1 MSFFLRTLL
10 IPLLSALIFLLTTT
24 PAIAQEVL
32 GYNADSGIL
41 DVTFNQMPPF
51 EEGGEVEPI
60 GTFEFDV
67 SEFDVIDGEP
77 QTPSLLNFSD
87 PVSGDS
93 VELSSM
99 NDFAGQSL
107 QAELNYDISRAWNAG
122 DAPADVVKLGDLEVD
137 FQVGQLTLSQIA
149 SLTGLDLSEV
159 SLHEFPFVADLS
171 ISELLADV
179 PLLGEWSVQSLEDIL
194 DVQGLE
200 ALEGVTKAIDRVGG
214 AVDQTFSD
222 LLEHIPEFGELSA
235 REVFGELSI
244 ADIPNLE
251 HAQLIDFEGI
261 GNAVVS
267 EIPGLGD
274 LPLGNFPGLEGLAGM
289 VNVFAMHDISFGP
302 DEYHGEDPTPQPVS
316 GGTDG
321 GRQWKAIP
329 CKEGCAHIELS
340 QPGWDGANWMTKA
353 HRVRDGYGFLGELF
367 GEAGAYRLPFGNQFA
382 LQVASTNEAEG
393 TADWGIAFRICQ
405 RFWFVDLGCT
415 AYFLEVP
422 LPIVTTN
429 EEDMVLTGIRD
440 FRGGVSEPVA
450 APPGWE
456 DLRPERPPEVEEVI
470 DQFKPPPPPIGSGG
484 PPIKMDEDCL
494 SAILAVT
501 PTSQVDG
508 AAANIPRIIEAA
520 NKHGLTK
527 NQIAYVL
534 ATVRI
539 ETGPYGWAPI
549 EEIGKPCSYD
559 GGCGWHGRGYVQ
571 LTHDY
576 NYKFVGQ
583 QLGID
588 LVNNPQLALEPE
600 IAAEILVAGMK
611 NGWYN
616 GDGHGLGY
624 YINDERQDWFQ
635 ARRTVNVLDKAE
647 TVGGWA
653 QDYAQALSQ
662 CATLETSRPSGG
674 VASPI
679 GGVSLEEAISYQ
691 PSPGQSFTARR
702 PARNG
707 WHAGIDFDSRI
718 GAGEGGV
725 VTSVTDGE
733 ITSFIS
739 LGENAAGELSV
750 GLRIQSRDSEG
761 RLVEQRYNHLSES
774 AVERALGVP
783 IENAIGM
790 RVAAGQQ
797 IGAVGAVDGVS
808 SGAHLDYKV
817 VVDGQFSDPQQFLQ
831 AIINGGGTL
840 RTIGIN
846 SGVIGQTQ
854 VGNMGGIL
862 AEDTP

>member
-24 PAIAQEVL
+24 PAISQEVL

-67 SEFDVIDGEP
+67 SEFDAIDGEP

-87 PVSGDS
+87 PRSGES
-93 VELSSM
+93 VERADIGFHL
-99 NDFAGQSL
+99 GQPL
-107 QAELNYDISRAWNAG
+107 QAELNYDISRSWAAG

-137 FQVGQLTLSQIA
+137 FQVGQLSLAQIA
-149 SLTGLDLSEV
+149 ALTGLDLSEV
-159 SLHEFPFVADLS
+159 SLNEFPFVADLS

-179 PLLGEWSVQSLEDIL
+179 PLLGEWSVQSLEDNL
-194 DVQGLE
+194 GRQSLE
-200 ALEGVTKAIDRVGG
+200 ALESVSEAVGSIGG

-244 ADIPNLE
+244 ADIPNLG

-274 LPLGNFPGLEGLAGM
+274 LPLGNFPGLEDLAGL
-289 VNVFAMHDISFGP
+289 VNVFAMHDISFEA
-302 DEYHGEDPTPQPVS
+302 DEYQGADPTPQPVS

-329 CKEGCAHIELS
+329 CKEGCAHIELA

-353 HRVRDGYGFLGELF
+353 HRVRDGYGFLGGLF

-422 LPIVTTN
+422 LPITTR
-429 EEDMVLTGIRD
+429 EEDMILTGIRD
-440 FRGGVSEPVA
+440 FRGGASEPVA

-470 DQFKPPPPPIGSGG
+470 DQFKPPPPPIGPGG

-520 NKHGLTK
+520 NKHGLSRD
-527 NQIAYVL
+527 QIAYVL
-534 ATVRI
+534 ATVRV
-539 ETGPYGWAPI
+539 ETGGDGWAPV
-549 EEIGKPCSYD
+549 EERGKPCDYS

-576 NYKFVGQ
+576 NYRFVGE
-583 QLGID
+583 QLGLD

-600 IAAEILVAGMK
+600 NATEILVAGMK
-611 NGWYN
+611 NGWFN
-616 GDGHGLGY
+616 RLGHGLGY
-624 YINDERQDWFQ
+624 YINDERQDWVQ
-635 ARRTVNVLDKAE
+635 ARRTVNVLDKAGD
-647 TVGGWA
+647 VAGWA
-653 QDYAQALSQ
+653 QDYAVALSQ
-662 CATLETSRPSGG
+662 CATLETSRPGSGIVPVQPIKEFRTG
-674 VASPI
+674 TRAAQEYGASRDNGNRRHAGQDFDI
-679 GGVSLEEAISYQ
+679 TQGIDDEF
-691 PSPGQSFTARR
+691 QSF
-702 PARNG
+702 
-707 WHAGIDFDSRI
+707 I
-718 GAGEGGV
+718 GGV
-725 VTSVTDGE
+725 VTRVGNDPGGYGHYIDVYNAE
-733 ITSFIS
+733 
-739 LGENAAGELSV
+739 LGV
-750 GLRIQSRDSEG
+750 
-761 RLVEQRYNHLSES
+761 
-774 AVERALGVP
+774 VERIAEGAELLVGVGDTISPGQIVTRGESNTGVIHYEIRYDLNAQKQGGFGYEGTHDP
-783 IENAIGM
+783 IEFLESNGIVRREGT
-790 RVAAGQQ
+790 RVIPLINDQ
-797 IGAVGAVDGVS
+797 I
-808 SGAHLDYKV
+808 K
-817 VVDGQFSDPQQFLQ
+817 P
-831 AIINGGGTL
+831 
-840 RTIGIN
+840 
-846 SGVIGQTQ
+846 
-854 VGNMGGIL
+854 
-862 AEDTP
+862 